1 MKFIKCQ
8 SCGAKIAED
17 ERCELANYIRTISG
31 EQFIFCCARCA
42 DEYEKKQKTKRRTK
56 A

>member
-1 MKFIKCQ
+1 MKFIKCRT
-8 SCGAKIAED
+8 CGAKISEA
-17 ERCELANYIRTISG
+17 ERCELANYKRTIGG

-42 DEYEKKQKTKRRTK
+42 DEYEKKMKTGQRKK